1 MNPVLEAEKI
11 NAGFVLIFRM
21 RFLNFSGPF
30 CHGLRVLSVMT
41 VASVYGLHAQDDCGF
56 LTGPDG
62 LEAGCQDS
70 CVWVVPDFERSAETT
85 GYDLDSIGYAP
96 PLAVGTGTVQNVTG
110 TGFTN
115 NIGLPFGFSFF
126 DTDFFNLKV
135 SRKGFLTF
143 NTGLTGTYNYP
154 NQDLGSGSLPPNS
167 IMAPYGYIS
176 NSGGEV
182 RTQVQGEFPCR
193 RFIIS
198 WENLPQ
204 TGCGDNLLVT
214 QVVLFETCN
223 KVEMHIG
230 QFESCLGIT
239 AVVGIQ
245 GGGGE
250 GAYGPDAYNTGEF
263 VIDDLAYAY
272 TPNGATQTQLVYLL
286 GDEIIGQGDSISVC
300 IEENTELV
308 IGANFPEI
316 LPPPPTPGSC
326 DAIPDE
332 ACDTTMAYDFNL
344 SANQTG
350 SFNFPFDGEL
360 LGFAATNNW
369 SPAGGSWPGDMSMSI
384 CDPSGSCGV
393 IEGFSFDLPGVLIGD
408 WPGNWNT
415 TLGGFYEA
423 CFTVP
428 NNLLEGDGNWTLT
441 VQNAWGFSG
450 SNVNFEGSVTLFYLC
465 NLEPEEPDTSEFMAM
480 DTIMVEFAFES
491 QNASFT
497 ILDLD
502 GTPIDVLCSG
512 DDEVALTANTTGG
525 SWSASCLGC
534 LDPEGSIDPSQ
545 ASPGILEVS
554 YTLTGDCGEVTEVE
568 ELQVGLTPNVNT
580 GSIGALCPFAEP
592 VQLVGTPTGGSWE
605 ADCGDCVSEA
615 GLFDPATGSGAY
627 LATYT
632 FGTLCTATGEVAVN
646 VGEAISAE
654 LDDLNYCESI
664 GAVQLD
670 GDGLAGTW
678 SADCGNCIQ
687 NSGSFTPPGP
697 GSYEVSFLPGAG
709 CGVES
714 SATVVV
720 DESLPIGSANL
731 PEALCVD
738 GDAISLE
745 ADVPGGIWTASG
757 AGLNGATFDPGTA
770 PFGVN
775 VLTYDVENGS
785 CTNSA
790 SFSTEVLPILSVT
803 LQEED
808 PFCVNSSG
816 GSINADVDLAAEAFW
831 SDLPNLVWSSDC
843 GGCLS
848 GNGVFDP
855 GDAGIGTHT
864 LSIGY
869 NDPLGCSV
877 GDEIEVLVAPAVDAS
892 IDAIPD
898 LCESAGTQIF
908 SAADGGGTWTASCGA
923 CLSPAGSFD
932 PGIGAGNYTVT
943 YTITDVCSD
952 VDAVQITVVPQRDA
966 AILVDVPN
974 DELCIGVEE
983 WQLGSIWSG
992 GVWSADSPS
1001 GNDCIDPVSGL
1012 LNLEAAGVGTVTVSH
1027 VLEGL
1032 CGDSDTHVLDILSC
1046 SVELVNIFTPNGDGK
1061 NDRLVFKYIEL
1072 YPQNILTVFNRNGAV
1087 VYEAEGYENEWDG
1100 DGAADGTHYFVLQL
1114 PEGVEHAGQLMI
1126 QR

>member
-1 MNPVLEAEKI
+1 MSPVFEACEFKVLF
-11 NAGFVLIFRM
+11 ALIFGM
-21 RFLNFSGPF
+21 RKFDLSESL
-30 CHGLRVLSVMT
+30 CHGLSALTLMI
-41 VASVYGLHAQDDCGF
+41 VASVCGLNAQEDCNF
-56 LTGPDG
+56 LAGPEG

-85 GYDLDSIGYAP
+85 GYDVDSIAYAP
-96 PLAVGTGTVQNVTG
+96 PLDVGTGGIQDVGATG
-110 TGFTN
+110 YTG
-115 NIGLPFGFSFF
+115 NIDIPFGFSFF
-126 DTDFFNLKV
+126 DTDFFSFKV

-143 NTGLTGTYNYP
+143 NTGLTGTFNYP

-167 IMAPYGYIS
+167 IMAPYAYIS

-182 RTQVQGEFPCR
+182 RTQLQGEFPCR
-193 RFIIS
+193 RFVIS

-204 TGCGDNLLVT
+204 TGCGSNLLVT
-214 QVVLFETCN
+214 QVVLFETSN

-245 GGGGE
+245 GGSGE

-263 VIDDLAYAY
+263 GIDDLAFSYS
-272 TPNGATQTQLVYLL
+272 PNGATQTQLVYLVN
-286 GDEIIGQGDSISVC
+286 DEIIGQGDSISVC

-332 ACDTTMAYDFNL
+332 ACDTSIVYNFNL
-344 SANQTG
+344 NASQTG
-350 SFNFPFDGEL
+350 AINFPFDGEL
-360 LGFAATNNW
+360 LGFSVTNNW
-369 SPAGGSWPGDMSMSI
+369 TSSGGSWPGDMGLQI
-384 CDPSGSCGV
+384 CDPSGTCGF
-393 IEGFSFDLPGVLIGD
+393 IQGFNVNLPGTNLGD
-408 WPGNWNT
+408 WPFNWNT
-415 TLGGFYEA
+415 TAGGFYES
-423 CFTVP
+423 CFATP
-428 NNLLEGDGNWTLT
+428 ANFLEGDGTWTLT
-441 VQNAWGFSG
+441 IQNGWNFSG
-450 SNVNFEGSVTLFYLC
+450 PGVNFDGTVTMFWLC
-465 NLEPEEPDTSEFMAM
+465 DLEPEEPDTSQFMAS
-480 DTIMVEFAFES
+480 DTIMVQFAFES
-491 QNASFT
+491 QNASFS
-497 ILDLD
+497 ILDMD
-502 GTPIDVLCSG
+502 GNPLDVLCSG
-512 DDEVALTANTTGG
+512 DEEVALDANTAGG
-525 SWSASCLGC
+525 TWSASCLGC
-534 LDPEGSIDPSQ
+534 LDPNGAIDPSQ

-554 YTLTGDCGEVTEVE
+554 YTLVGDCGEVTEVE

-580 GSIGALCPFAEP
+580 GTVGALCPFADP
-592 VQLVGTPTGGSWE
+592 VQLIGTPAGGVWE
-605 ADCGDCVSEA
+605 ADCGDCVTED
-615 GLFDPATGSGAY
+615 GLFDPTTGSGSYA
-627 LATYT
+627 ATYT
-632 FGTLCTATGEVAVN
+632 FGTLCTNSGEVAVN
-646 VGEAISAE
+646 VGEEVAAE
-654 LDDLNYCESI
+654 LEDLSYCESI
-664 GAVQLD
+664 GAIQLD

-678 SADCGNCIQ
+678 TADCGNCIQ
-687 NSGSFTPPGP
+687 NSGAFNPPGP
-697 GSYEVSFLPGAG
+697 GTYAVSFMPGAG

-714 SATVVV
+714 EATITV
-720 DESLPIGSANL
+720 DQSLPIGSANL

-738 GDAISLE
+738 AATIGLE

-757 AGLNGATFDPGTA
+757 TGLNGADFNPGGA
-770 PFGVN
+770 PLGVN
-775 VLTYDVENGS
+775 VLTYEVENGS

-790 SFSTEVLPILSVT
+790 SFTTEVLPILNVT

-816 GSINADVDLAAEAFW
+816 GSINADIDLVAEAVW

-848 GNGVFDP
+848 NSGFFNP
-855 GDAGIGTHT
+855 GSAGEGTHSV
-864 LSIGY
+864 SIAY

-877 GDEIEVLVAPAVDAS
+877 GATIEVLVAPAVDAT
-892 IDAIPD
+892 IDEIPD
-898 LCESAGTQIF
+898 LCESAGTEIF
-908 SAADGGGTWTASCGA
+908 SAAEGGGTWTASCGT

-943 YTITDVCSD
+943 YTISDVCSD

-983 WQLGSIWSG
+983 WQLGSIWAG

-1001 GNDCIDPVSGL
+1001 GNDGIDPVTGL
-1012 LNLEAAGVGTVTVSH
+1012 LDLEAAGVGVVTVSH

-1032 CGDSDTHVLDILSC
+1032 CGDTDTHVLDILAC

-1072 YPQNILTVFNRNGAV
+1072 YPENILTVYNRNGAV
-1087 VYEAEGYENEWDG
+1087 VYESEGYENEWDG

-1126 QR
+1126 LR